1 METTYIVLLALLVI
15 YIPLYIYVRK
25 SEKAHEKGFVPYGP
39 TIMIKTSWGLRLMD
53 RLARHRRFWNV
64 MGHFSLAVSL
74 VLAII
79 IVSILV
85 IDLSV
90 LPQMFGRTGLGIE
103 YALAIPGLN
112 PMLPIVYGIIGLV
125 VAMVFHELAHGIQ
138 SRANDIKVNSSGIL
152 YGVVPLGAFVEPDE
166 EETEKASRKARMHV
180 YAAGITTNTII
191 ALFCFAIM
199 FFAMTSGLTSDH
211 SDTPAVY
218 AMISDTE
225 AYDLDIDSTSLLI
238 KVDDTPIESEDDL
251 TNYLKAN
258 HSSDLADFK
267 HYVTFLYK
275 DTERE
280 PVYMVLGVCVTAITS
295 GSPAADSGLEKG
307 AFITS
312 AKTNVGGEEV
322 TAIFNVPQDFSDFM
336 QGTEPGQT
344 VQFTYYTYSTETK
357 DFSGPVVED
366 IVLDSNGSVGFLGVS
381 STISGISFITPDAM
395 VQTGINPFYGKET
408 LQECAM
414 GVLSF
419 ISMPFKGFSPVPESV
434 TWWYDSNTIPD
445 EVFWILIW
453 TIYWIF
459 WLDIVL
465 GISNALPALP
475 FDGGLLL
482 VGTLD
487 WIYEKA
493 GVKEEKAREQY
504 VGATANVIS
513 YSMLGILILVLIAVI
528 I

>member
-1 METTYIVLLALLVI
+1 M
-15 YIPLYIYVRK
+15 
-25 SEKAHEKGFVPYGP
+25 
-39 TIMIKTSWGLRLMD
+39 
-53 RLARHRRFWNV
+53 
-64 MGHFSLAVSL
+64 
-74 VLAII
+74 
-79 IVSILV
+79 
-85 IDLSV
+85 
-90 LPQMFGRTGLGIE
+90 
-103 YALAIPGLN
+103 
-112 PMLPIVYGIIGLV
+112 
-125 VAMVFHELAHGIQ
+125 
-138 SRANDIKVNSSGIL
+138 
-152 YGVVPLGAFVEPDE
+152 
-166 EETEKASRKARMHV
+166 
-180 YAAGITTNTII
+180 
-191 ALFCFAIM
+191 
-199 FFAMTSGLTSDH
+199 
-211 SDTPAVY
+211 
-218 AMISDTE
+218 
-225 AYDLDIDSTSLLI
+225 
-238 KVDDTPIESEDDL
+238 
-251 TNYLKAN
+251 
-258 HSSDLADFK
+258 
-267 HYVTFLYK
+267 
-275 DTERE
+275 
-280 PVYMVLGVCVTAITS
+280 
-295 GSPAADSGLEKG
+295 EKG
-307 AFITS
+307 AFITY
-312 AKTNVGGEEV
+312 ANNLTTGEEKY
-322 TAIFNVPQDFSDFM
+322 FNVPQDFSDFM

-445 EVFWILIW
+445 ELFWILIW